1 MTNTSYSYKEIYPS
15 VVLTSDDIRSSKH
28 SVNDAS
34 SGCCDGCASTDGIEE
49 IYIRTDNM
57 HNIKAFV
64 IQAGRILLM
73 YVLELRIHRRD
84 VYATLV
90 LLSPSLSSASKACQS
105 NPLFVSC
112 CFIEGGRCVYIYIYI
127 SEPRLST
134 VYIRCIYFFSWT
146 LVLSCS
152 FVSKNEVGQLWFV
165 LE

>member
-15 VVLTSDDIRSSKH
+15 VVLTSDDIKSSKH

-49 IYIRTDNM
+49 MYMRTNNM

-64 IQAGRILLM
+64 IQTGRILLCTGSNFEYTAVM
-73 YVLELRIHRRD
+73 FSPLSFCCHLLFPPLPKSVNQIHSLYR
-84 VYATLV
+84 VV
-90 LLSPSLSSASKACQS
+90 LLKVVGVCT
-105 NPLFVSC
+105 
-112 CFIEGGRCVYIYIYI
+112 YIYLNLVFL
-127 SEPRLST
+127 LST
-134 VYIRCIYFFSWT
+134 YGAFTFF
-146 LVLSCS
+146 VDFILSCS